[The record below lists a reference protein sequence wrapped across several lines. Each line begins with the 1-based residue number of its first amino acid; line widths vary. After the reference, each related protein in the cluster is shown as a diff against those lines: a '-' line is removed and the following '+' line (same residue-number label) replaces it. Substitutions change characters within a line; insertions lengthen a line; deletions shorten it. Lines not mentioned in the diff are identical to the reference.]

1 MVMDGPSLAASFRRR
16 TAVSTMWAL
25 IAASSRMEPA
35 LAKATHRPTRSE
47 VVGQS
52 NEAKLPP
59 PGLTPAGFAEDQL
72 PPAVVILRVIG
83 LAELQE
89 EMLYRSAALSDEE
102 RFAQGLAI
110 GRRQVEMSADL
121 LLTNTKLA
129 SQPGCGRAASTLA
142 GLRKIASGGNKPL
155 SQKELL
161 LLAKQYALARD
172 QLTLAFRALPEQ
184 DQREGEA
191 MEKTL
196 RAADD
201 EAKQPYWSE
210 EGRFSGG
217 QMGMEG
223 GVEGG
228 VQQTDAEKR
237 ERLASLGKVVEESE
251 EQRRRLGQRLRAS
264 DPRPEDIQRALYGD
278 TERKVFGFRLNEGKR

>member
-1 MVMDGPSLAASFRRR
+1 
-16 TAVSTMWAL
+16 
-25 IAASSRMEPA
+25 
-35 LAKATHRPTRSE
+35 
-47 VVGQS
+47 
-52 NEAKLPP
+52 
-59 PGLTPAGFAEDQL
+59 
-72 PPAVVILRVIG
+72 
-83 LAELQE
+83 
-89 EMLYRSAALSDEE
+89 
-102 RFAQGLAI
+102 
-110 GRRQVEMSADL
+110 
-121 LLTNTKLA
+121 
-129 SQPGCGRAASTLA
+129 
-142 GLRKIASGGNKPL
+142 
-155 SQKELL
+155 
-161 LLAKQYALARD
+161 
-172 QLTLAFRALPEQ
+172 
-184 DQREGEA
+184 